1 MEEWKMFNF
10 RVITISF
17 ALTVVTVLVG
27 YGESALAGGPPPQ
40 QGCGITIEK
49 VAPGGDGTEFPF
61 EYTVDGNG
69 PNSATL
75 ADGESDGGPFGSF
88 VTVTELPLE
97 GWRLV
102 DIDCNG
108 EGGIAFDITANSFTA
123 ICADNGFG
131 TCTFINQRVTDIP
144 TLSEWGLIAAAV
156 GLMLVGIF
164 FGMRQKRAQTKV

>member
-1 MEEWKMFNF
+1 MKKTN
-10 RVITISF
+10 
-17 ALTVVTVLVG
+17 LK
-27 YGESALAGGPPPQ
+27 GGPLSGGLTPPQ

-61 EYTVDGNG
+61 EYTVDSDG

-97 GWRLV
+97 GWKLV

-108 EGGIAFDITANSFTA
+108 EGGITFDITANSFTA

-144 TLSEWGLIAAAV
+144 TLSEWGLIAMAGILGIA
-156 GLMLVGIF
+156 GFILVV
-164 FGMRQKRAQTKV
+164 RRRKVTA